1 MNVSLPVRFSSVS
14 STDVGTFLESRL
26 LSLARTISTRPWP
39 IILGLMLAL
48 VATVGSV
55 DYATGLELSV
65 SLLYL
70 IPIIIGTW
78 VAGRSMGYTVALASA
93 GVWFAAD
100 FLKRHTYGH
109 WFLPVWNTLTLAI
122 SFLLVAALL

>member
-26 LSLARTISTRPWP
+26 LSLARTVSTWPRP

-70 IPIIIGTW
+70 IPIIIGT
-78 VAGRSMGYTVALASA
+78 
-93 GVWFAAD
+93 
-100 FLKRHTYGH
+100 
-109 WFLPVWNTLTLAI
+109 
-122 SFLLVAALL
+122 